1 MRTIKLTLAYNGT
14 AYAGYQLQSGRPE
27 RTIQG
32 ELEKALFKVTG
43 ERIRPVAAGR
53 TDAGVHALGQVVS
66 FSTRASL
73 PLQAWVPALNAHLPA
88 DVVVRRAEEAAEG
101 FHARFSAVGKVYRY
115 LIQNGR
121 TPAVLWRPFAW
132 WIPVPL
138 EVEAMKEA
146 GRYLE
151 GEHDFSS
158 FRASGFS
165 TKTSVRRLVSLR
177 WRVVPAGEGDLFLPG
192 PAGTAPSA
200 GESEGEGELGRLIAV
215 ELTADGFLY
224 QMARIIVGTLVEVGR
239 GRLRPQEVAEI
250 LAAKDRRRAGPT
262 APACGLCLVK
272 VFYEPERPC

>member
-1 MRTIKLTLAYNGT
+1 MRTIKLTLAYNGA
-14 AYAGYQLQSGRPE
+14 AYAGYQLQAGRPE

-73 PLQAWVPALNAHLPA
+73 PLRAWVPALNAHLPA
-88 DVVVRRAEEAAEG
+88 DVVVRRAEEVAEG

-121 TPAVLWRPFAW
+121 APAVLWRPFTW
-132 WIPVPL
+132 WIPLPL

-146 GRYLE
+146 GRCLE

-158 FRASGFS
+158 FCASGS
-165 TKTSVRRLVSLR
+165 TAKTSVRRLANLR
-177 WRVVPAGEGDLFLPG
+177 WRVIPVGEGDLILP
-192 PAGTAPSA
+192 PLAGAAPSA
-200 GESEGEGELGRLIAV
+200 GETGEGELGRLIAI

-239 GRLRPQEVAEI
+239 GRLRPGEVAEI
-250 LAAKDRRRAGPT
+250 LAARDRRRAGPT

-272 VFYEPERPC
+272 VFYEPETPF